1 MNFEYQ
7 HLIPEDFHPDSKV
20 FIYQSNRLLMMSEAL
35 QLEELL
41 ETFVSEWESH
51 GAAVKGYANLLFGQF
66 VVFMADD
73 SDAKICGRSIDSVAR
88 FAQEIEKRFSI
99 SLLDRHSLAFVV
111 KDKIQLLPMS
121 QLKYSVENNFITPDT
136 LYFNN
141 LVTDKKSFLSNWII
155 PIKQSWLASRIAITQ
170 PT

>member
-7 HLIPEDFHPDSKV
+7 HLIPEDFHPGSKI

-41 ETFVSEWESH
+41 ERFVDEWESH
-51 GAAVKGYANLLFGQF
+51 GAAVKGYANLFFGQF
-66 VVFMADD
+66 IVFMADD

-88 FAQEIEKRFSI
+88 FAQEIEKQFSV
-99 SLLDRHSLAFVV
+99 SLLDRQSLAFVV
-111 KDKIQLLPMS
+111 KDKVQLLPLS
-121 QLKYSVENNFITPDT
+121 QLKYSIENSFITPDT

-141 LVTDKKSFLSNWII
+141 LVTDKESFLSNWII
-155 PIKQSWLASRIAITQ
+155 PIKQSWLASRITITQ
-170 PT
+170 PA